1 MSVQNHPIPSLIGEI
16 DRSLQQSTLSWQT
29 VEVLA
34 QQRHLLE
41 RVRQV
46 LSQLSAQNW
55 QNVAVKGAMV
65 PQAEGAGVSGASPGA
80 NVPMPGLDSIA
91 MMRAVVQE
99 VEQLR
104 TGLVQPLHTE
114 LAYLRQQ
121 REQLLQEIRQL
132 ELQRQSQLSPTPVT
146 PQSLE
151 AAPSITGLT
160 AAALSQSPPKESAP
174 SSDLDQCQSSDSA
187 ASEWPDQQSAQAVFP
202 YAGVEVQEL
211 PLNIPPETGQQ
222 PQDFIAPL
230 SASLERDINDWWV
243 ATSGMANL
251 TGTELELLDAELDLQ
266 ELDLDDA
273 DLAALRDLKEIDAYL
288 ERHNDLQQ
296 RNLAQ
301 QVENQHGVS
310 SSPHPQPTA
319 ERAVGG
325 ATAETGHQPRE
336 TQTPLATA
344 SQSDAELMVQQIRTL
359 TDLLPEQ
366 KPDLATDSTIF
377 SWDEAMGALFNE
389 TPEVMSVKPAA
400 PPASAPLPDAL
411 EHKDIRALF
420 VDTPPMAT
428 PAPPPSFNT
437 EPVSS
442 ESFPII

>member
-1 MSVQNHPIPSLIGEI
+1 MSAQNHPIPSLIGEI

-29 VEVLA
+29 VEALA
-34 QQRHLLE
+34 QQRQLLE

-55 QNVAVKGAMV
+55 ENLAIKGAML
-65 PQAEGAGVSGASPGA
+65 PQTEGAGVSVASPSVS
-80 NVPMPGLDSIA
+80 VPTPDLDSIA

-132 ELQRQSQLSPTPVT
+132 ELQRQSQLSPTSAT
-146 PQSLE
+146 PQPLD
-151 AAPSITGLT
+151 AAPSITGLA
-160 AAALSQSPPKESAP
+160 AAALSQSPPKESAS

-187 ASEWPDQQSAQAVFP
+187 AAMFP
-202 YAGVEVQEL
+202 YAGVEVQQPSL
-211 PLNIPPETGQQ
+211 STPSETGQQ
-222 PQDFIAPL
+222 PQDLIAPL
-230 SASLERDINDWWV
+230 SASLERDINDWWA
-243 ATSGMANL
+243 ATSGMATL

-273 DLAALRDLKEIDAYL
+273 DLAVIRDLQEIDAYL
-288 ERHNDLQQ
+288 ERHDNLQQ
-296 RNLAQ
+296 RNLPH
-301 QVENQHGVS
+301 QVENQHGMS
-310 SSPHPQPTA
+310 SSPPPQPTT
-319 ERAVGG
+319 ERLMGG

-336 TQTPLATA
+336 IQTPLATA
-344 SQSDAELMVQQIRTL
+344 NQPDAKLPDAELMVQQIRTL

-366 KPDLATDSTIF
+366 KPGLATDSTIF

-389 TPEVMSVKPAA
+389 TPEVMTVKPAA
-400 PPASAPLPDAL
+400 PPASAPLPDDF

-428 PAPPPSFNT
+428 PAPPPCFNT